1 MKTMA
6 NKLMVVIKIVIFILS
21 SVTFYLF
28 VSFDLDVMMEKIK
41 SPRFYIELIVSLLF
55 GITMVLLNAKGFRKI
70 VNTKILNTK
79 NQD

>member
-1 MKTMA
+1 MA